1 VQGVQAQHQKFELV
15 KIREKFLKSGK
26 NMWNCEEISENI
38 HKIPENLSKLH
49 ENMSENG
56 AQPPLI

>member
-1 VQGVQAQHQKFELV
+1 LV